1 MPQNSA
7 VKIYNPFYKNIILDF
22 AAEISNPSYVKPQ
35 LDFTIEI

>member
-7 VKIYNPFYKNIILDF
+7 VEIYNPFYKNIILDF